1 VLEPAD
7 KKIRILLLD
16 DHTSFRQDL
25 VKLLST
31 QPDLDLP
38 VDAFPKRPKALTA
51 REIEVLR
58 LLVEGHANKQISHE
72 LGCSESSVKGILQ
85 QLFQKSGT
93 RTRSPARSRNL
104 GAIPRSD
111 LITPTRALGREGD
124 RNALQPRCIPSHLSL
139 LSTTYA

>member
-51 REIEVLR
+51 REIECFGYLSRVT
-58 LLVEGHANKQISHE
+58 QINRSHM
-72 LGCSESSVKGILQ
+72 SWA
-85 QLFQKSGT
+85 
-93 RTRSPARSRNL
+93 ARNR
-104 GAIPRSD
+104 R
-111 LITPTRALGREGD
+111 
-124 RNALQPRCIPSHLSL
+124 
-139 LSTTYA
+139 